1 MFLRL
6 ILTSVGILAV
16 TNIYPGIRVDSITT
30 AVVGAVVLGLVNII
44 VRRIVVFLTLPLSIF
59 TLGLFLL
66 IINAFMLYLSAWI
79 VYGLHVDGFF
89 AAFIGSL
96 MISTIVTFLNGV
108 VKSRS

>member
-16 TNIYPGIRVDSITT
+16 TNIYPGIRVDS
-30 AVVGAVVLGLVNII
+30 
-44 VRRIVVFLTLPLSIF
+44 
-59 TLGLFLL
+59 
-66 IINAFMLYLSAWI
+66 NAFMLYLSAWI